1 MLRTALLTL
10 ALALAGYASASWL
23 THDFQVWTAEG
34 ARRLTVALQPVPVP
48 PVVVEGPGIAAQP
61 LPDLLAHGGG
71 VTVVDFVYT
80 RCQTVCLSLGSSFQ
94 QLQAALQA
102 DAAAAAKA
110 THQSA
115 NQPATQATN
124 QAASQATAQVDKAA
138 ASTPA
143 VRLLSI
149 SFDGAHDAPAV
160 LQAYA
165 RTLNADPAIWRWV
178 RVPDA
183 TQQQALLDR
192 LGVVVIPDG
201 RGDYEHNAA
210 FLVLDAQGR
219 MVRVFDLAERQL
231 ALDYA
236 RHLARGGRL

>member
-1 MLRTALLTL
+1 MLRTALLS
-10 ALALAGYASASWL
+10 ALLVLAGYASAAWL

-34 ARRLTVALQPVPVP
+34 ARRLEVAQHPVPVP
-48 PVVVEGPGIAAQP
+48 PVTVEGPGIAAQS
-61 LPDLLAHGGG
+61 LPTLLAQGGG
-71 VTVVDFVYT
+71 VTLVDFVYT

-102 DAAAAAKA
+102 DRNAGA
-110 THQSA
+110 T
-115 NQPATQATN
+115 P
-124 QAASQATAQVDKAA
+124 K
-138 ASTPA
+138 

-149 SFDGAHDAPAV
+149 SFDGAHDTPAV

-165 RTLNADPAIWRWV
+165 RSLQADPALWHWV

-183 TQQQALLDR
+183 AEQQALLQR
-192 LGVVVIPDG
+192 LGVVVVPDG

-210 FLVLDAQGR
+210 LLVLDAQGR
-219 MVRVFDLAERQL
+219 LVRIFDLAEQQL

-236 RHLARGGRL
+236 RHLAHGGRL